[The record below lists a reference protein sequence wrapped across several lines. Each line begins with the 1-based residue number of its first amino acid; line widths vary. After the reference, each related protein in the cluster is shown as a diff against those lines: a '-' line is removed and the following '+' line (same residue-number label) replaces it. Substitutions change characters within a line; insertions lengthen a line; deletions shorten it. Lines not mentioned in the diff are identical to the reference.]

1 MKILEIIFN
10 IGSVAGLFTLFIVIF
25 SSLRKK
31 PKLKFDSLHFFGHI
45 KKDDESKYNFEFT
58 GLLKNQSVE
67 PNTIVRIYLVVWGNR
82 KNNST
87 LRFGYHGL
95 RIIDCLPNIE
105 IELPISFLPR
115 EAKKM
120 KIIYEIDYSETDKKL
135 IEAVEPF
142 KPAISTYVYKYK
154 YELVFEDINEN
165 FFDQQGNLINIE
177 ENKLRWVM
185 PNFLDELQKGNAK
198 PLSIQRKKIFKTR
211 LRFRIKKFIQSIGIW
226 K

>member
-1 MKILEIIFN
+1 MKVLEIIFN
-10 IGSVAGLFTLFIVIF
+10 IGSVAGLLTLFILIF

-31 PKLKFDSLHFFGHI
+31 PKFKFDSLHFNGYI
-45 KKDDESKYNFEFT
+45 KKDNNSKYNFEFT
-58 GLLKNQSVE
+58 GILKNQSIE
-67 PNTIVRIYLVVWGNR
+67 SNTIVRIYLVVWGNR

-95 RIIDCLPNIE
+95 QIIDCLLNVE
-105 IELPISFLPR
+105 IELPISFLAR

-120 KIIYEIDYSETDKKL
+120 KINYEIDYSGTDKKL
-135 IEAVEPF
+135 IEAIEPF
-142 KPAISTYVYKYK
+142 KPAISTYVYKHK

-185 PNFLDELQKGNAK
+185 PNFLNELQKGNAK
-198 PLSIQRKKIFKTR
+198 PLSIHRKKILKSR
-211 LRFRIKKFIQSIGIW
+211 IKFRIKKFAEDIGIW

>member
-31 PKLKFDSLHFFGHI
+31 PKLKFDSSHFIGSI
-45 KKDDESKYNFEFT
+45 KKDDKSKYIFEFT
-58 GLLKNQSVE
+58 GILKNQSIE

-95 RIIDCLPNIE
+95 RLIDCQQNIE

-115 EAKKM
+115 EAKKL
-120 KIIYEIDYSETDKKL
+120 KIIYEIDYIKTDKEL

-142 KPAISTYVYKYK
+142 KPAISTYVYKYQ

-185 PNFLDELQKGNAK
+185 PNFLSELQKGNAK
-198 PLSIQRKKIFKTR
+198 PVSTHRKKIFKTR
-211 LRFRIKKFIQSIGIW
+211 IKFRIKKFVQNIGIW